1 MNHREASLNKEI
13 KKVTSRLLAG
23 IDFPKAQLVTITRA
37 EISSDLKDVNI
48 FVSVFPFEKSKETL
62 EKIRNKK
69 NSLKKKA
76 AQRIEIK
83 NFPEFHFKK
92 EEKNEAADRINR
104 VLNKIDS

>member
-48 FVSVFPFEKSKETL
+48 FVSVFPFDKSKEIL
-62 EKIRNKK
+62 EEIKK
-69 NSLKKKA
+69 KKSFLKKKA
-76 AQRIEIK
+76 AQRLEIK
-83 NFPEFHFKK
+83 KFPEFHFKI